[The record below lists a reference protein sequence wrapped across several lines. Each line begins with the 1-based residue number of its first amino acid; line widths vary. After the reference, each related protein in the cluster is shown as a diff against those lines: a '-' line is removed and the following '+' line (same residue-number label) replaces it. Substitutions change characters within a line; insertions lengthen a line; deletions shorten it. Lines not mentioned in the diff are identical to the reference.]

1 MPDQITLANRLYVPA
16 LQVSAQQLERWHYS
30 WTEPVYDYQL
40 NELGEPLLDAK
51 GDPIKVRRLEDRTLV
66 AYRELFSAYG
76 DAYVAFPRGD
86 IGKLKTFLQDG
97 VVDTRPI
104 APLGFKL
111 KMAPATMQDSR
122 WPDQRACAEKFLQQ
136 GYGIITADTGA
147 GKTVMGTAVT
157 VKLGLRTLIVSTMVA
172 GVNQWLR
179 ELRKHTN
186 LRELEQQAGRE
197 LAGPY
202 RPRMKEPFP
211 ITVSTV
217 QAFLQEGG
225 REFLRQFRD
234 YFGLL
239 LVDEVHTVAAPEY
252 SKVIGF
258 MNPLVILGL
267 SATVERKDQR
277 HRLLFDLVGP
287 VAAEGSAHQMP
298 PKAYFVSTG
307 VEAPAWIYKTN
318 YPSHYQWNIVLKTL
332 ADSEERFAII
342 KKFLYE
348 DLADERKPACI
359 AERRIFAQR
368 LHAVLVQ
375 DGYRSVYVDGTV
387 HTKVRDRIYREFREG
402 QYDVICA
409 GKVLNALV
417 DLPNL
422 DCIHLLTPSNSR
434 QTTKQIWGRSR
445 RPMEGKR
452 NPILR
457 YYVDTGGQLDGAY
470 KNQLQLCKEHNWE
483 VELVDT
489 DAAYMTGVGRYIPRR
504 KLQTALSFNKGA
516 K

>member
-1 MPDQITLANRLYVPA
+1 MPEQITLSNRLYVPA
-16 LQVSAQQLERWHYS
+16 LKVSTQQLERWHYS
-30 WTEPVYDYQL
+30 WTEPVYEYQL
-40 NELGEPLLDAK
+40 NELGEPLFDAS
-51 GDPIKVRRLEDRTLV
+51 GDPIKTRKLEDRTLI
-66 AYRELFSAYG
+66 AYRELFSNGG

-86 IGKLKTFLQDG
+86 LGKLKTFLQEG
-97 VVDTRPI
+97 YVDTRPI
-104 APLGFKL
+104 APLGFSLQMSPK
-111 KMAPATMQDSR
+111 TIQDHR
-122 WPDQRACAEKFLQQ
+122 WPDQRACAEKFIRQ

-147 GKTVMGTAVT
+147 GKTVMGTAVM
-157 VKLGLRTLIVSTMVA
+157 VKLGLRTLAVSTMVD

-186 LRELEQQAGRE
+186 LAEVEKLAGRE

-202 RPRMKEPFP
+202 RSGLKVPHP

-217 QAFLQEGG
+217 QAFLHEGG
-225 REFLRQFRD
+225 REFLTRYRD

-239 LVDEVHTVAAPEY
+239 LVDEVHTVASPEY

-267 SATVERKDQR
+267 TATVERKDQR
-277 HRLLFDLVGP
+277 HRILFDLVGP

-298 PKAYFVSTG
+298 PKAYFISTG
-307 VEAPAWIYKTN
+307 VEAPSWIYKQN
-318 YPSHYQWNIVLKTL
+318 FPSHYQWSMVLKHL
-332 ADSEERFAII
+332 SESEERLAIV

-348 DLADERKPACI
+348 DLADERTPACI
-359 AERRIFAQR
+359 SERRVFARR
-368 LHAVLVQ
+368 LHAELVQ
-375 DGYRSVYVDGTV
+375 DGYRSVYVDGEV
-387 HTKVRDRIYREFREG
+387 HPKIRDRIYREFREG

-422 DCIHLLTPSNSR
+422 DCIHLLTPSNSK

-445 RPMEGKR
+445 RYVEGKR
-452 NPILR
+452 NPVLR

-470 KNQLQLCKEHNWE
+470 KNQLKLCKEHNWE
-483 VELVDT
+483 VELVDL
-489 DAAYMTGVGRYIPRR
+489 DAAYMTGVGRYVTR
-504 KLQTALSFNKGA
+504 KRVQTALEFRKG
-516 K
+516 KP